1 MSITLLADPI
11 VQFCILVVVG
21 TFISRFVLRHRRAG
35 RLIGQITFFISLTA
49 LLLYHGI
56 VPYEPSP
63 SQPQDTVQL
72 RIFIGF
78 AKIVW
83 WVNGAWV
90 LIAFVRLFL
99 IFERKPREA
108 RLLQD
113 LVVGIIYLGAALSV
127 VADVFSV
134 PIGTLIATSG
144 VFAIILGLALQ
155 STLSDVFSGIAL
167 NLGRPYSVGDW
178 VVLDNDVQGRVVETN
193 WRATHLLS
201 GTNDLVVIPNSALAK
216 TRITNLSS
224 PDESH
229 GVTITVRVQPT
240 TQPNV
245 IVGVMRDVLISCNTI
260 QKTPEPSVMIDSIDG
275 QAVELQ
281 LYFRV
286 PDISQTMAA
295 KNEIYDLIYRHTK
308 AGGLKLASPPEAIIA
323 PPDTQT
329 ETVTAAQHPGTAW
342 RLLNNVPLFSSLTE
356 DEKEHLASHMQRRT
370 YPKDAIIV
378 EQDSRLRALTIV
390 RSGVVSI
397 TRREAQRQI
406 ELTRLAPGDYFG
418 EGGLLMGA
426 VEVGTVQ
433 ALTFV
438 VTYEIGEACLAPLLH
453 DRPSMADELG
463 TIMSKRIEAERH
475 LFGTSDILVN
485 GAPIGSL
492 TSRIRHLFQLQH
504 D

>member
-1 MSITLLADPI
+1 MSIALLADPI
-11 VQFCILVVVG
+11 VQFCILVVIG
-21 TFISRFVLRHRRAG
+21 TFVSRILLRHRRAG
-35 RLIGQITFFISLTA
+35 RLIGQIAFFISLTA

-56 VPYEPSP
+56 VPYEPTP
-63 SQPQDTVQL
+63 PQAQDTVQL
-72 RIFIGF
+72 RIFTGF

-90 LIAFVRLFL
+90 LVAFVRLFL

-113 LVVGIIYLGAALSV
+113 LVVGVIYLGAALSV
-127 VADVFSV
+127 IADVFSV
-134 PIGTLIATSG
+134 PVGTLIATSG

-216 TRITNLSS
+216 SRITNLSS

-240 TQPNV
+240 TQPKV
-245 IVGVMRDVLISCNTI
+245 IADVMRNVLISCNTI
-260 QKTPEPSVMIDSIDG
+260 QKTPEPSVMINAIDG

-281 LYFRV
+281 LNFRIR
-286 PDISQTMAA
+286 DISQMTAA
-295 KNEIYDLIYRHTK
+295 KNEINDLIYRHSK
-308 AGGLKLASPPEAIIA
+308 AGGLKLAG
-323 PPDTQT
+323 PPDAVTMPSETQA
-329 ETVTAAQHPGTAW
+329 ETGSAAQHPGTPW
-342 RLLNNVPLFSSLTE
+342 RLLNNIPLFSSLTE

-370 YPKDAIIV
+370 YHKDAVIA
-378 EQDSRLRALTIV
+378 EQDARLRALTIV
-390 RSGVVSI
+390 RSGVISI
-397 TRREAQRQI
+397 TRKEAQRQI

-426 VEVGTVQ
+426 GEVGTIR

-438 VTYEIGEACLAPLLH
+438 VTYEIDEDCLAPLLH
-453 DRPSMADELG
+453 DRPSIAEELG
-463 TIMSKRIEAERH
+463 AIMSKRIEAERH
-475 LFGTSDILVN
+475 LFGPSDMLVN

-492 TSRIRHLFQLQH
+492 TSRIKHLFQLQH